1 MAKYRCPSCGAAHKD
16 PPGTCR
22 LCGYVMDGSV
32 AIPTQSN
39 VARPVE
45 VQKKGVASIALIG
58 IILVVVL
65 VGAAIVLNVT
75 SGSSTINK
83 AVDKLPGAPLASDGW
98 KRVSDTQGGFSVE
111 LPPGPVTTSVP
122 FAPSTNGQ
130 LTGWLGSIGDAP
142 SYDTQLYV
150 VYGKV
155 TTNPGETGEDTIARL
170 GDAKIAQ
177 DGFVES
183 RTHTSFQGYPAIRYT
198 INRVEFA
205 GQTGYENALLF
216 LKGDELFVVESL
228 SIYPKEPATTEFN
241 RVVGTLSFS

>member
-32 AIPTQSN
+32 AIPAQSN
-39 VARPVE
+39 VARPVA
-45 VQKKGVASIALIG
+45 VKKKGAASIALIG
-58 IILVVVL
+58 VLLVIVL
-65 VGAAIVLNVT
+65 VAGAIILNVT
-75 SGSSTINK
+75 SGSSEVNK
-83 AVDKLPGAPLASDGW
+83 AVDKLPGVPLASDGW
-98 KRVSDTQGGFSVE
+98 KRVTDTEGGFSVE

-122 FAPSTNGQ
+122 FAPSANGQ

-142 SYDTQLYV
+142 NYDTQLYV

-155 TTNPGETGEDTIARL
+155 TTNPGETAEDTIARL

-183 RTHTSFQGYPAIRYT
+183 RTHTTYQGYPAIQYT

-205 GQTGYENALLF
+205 GKTGYENAMMF

-228 SIYPKEPATTEFN
+228 SIYPAAPATTEFN
-241 RVVGTLSFS
+241 RVLNTLAFS